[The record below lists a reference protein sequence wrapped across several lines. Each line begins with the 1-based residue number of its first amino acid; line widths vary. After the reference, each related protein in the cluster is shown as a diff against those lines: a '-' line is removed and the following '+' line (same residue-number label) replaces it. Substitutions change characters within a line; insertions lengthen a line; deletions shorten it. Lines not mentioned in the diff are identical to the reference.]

1 MMRFEEQLRI
11 ELSCLRPRCRGALMK
26 LKGNLS
32 LREAGADC
40 TRLLYECPTCSRRVT
55 VADGAPRPS
64 AAQLDAF
71 DTVE

>member
-1 MMRFEEQLRI
+1 
-11 ELSCLRPRCRGALMK
+11 MK